1 MTEIFG
7 VKAQE
12 QLSASLPT
20 NVTYTIVSTVA
31 FLLGVPERIFQN
43 EYTPPKLEIYKQLQ
57 NNKPAR
63 IIRNLCMLRTKIEQN
78 FKKINECMK
87 YEYKTMLTMP
97 DLVPYDAIMQLS
109 KDGIDIL
116 KSKPTYQLV
125 DYIIDINRNIS
136 DKINNCKEL
145 FPMWLNW
152 NYLRDIFLMP
162 DGFTQA
168 GTKVASDLYYA
179 NKQYY
184 PYHVYM
190 NWQPK
195 DEGNIFYT
203 DKRFVVL
210 LYEWNGDRF
219 TDFSK
224 VSDVK
229 DSTKGGIY
237 DFLYDSVNTVVM
249 VDCENSD
256 PYRLCATLDNLDS
269 DELDKISKIVLYDDV
284 HTSSAW
290 KILSS
295 YIDIPVERIEIER
308 VMDHKSLVD
317 TRLVAGTCTECYKNH
332 VDSFIIVS
340 SDSDFSSLLPALPE
354 ARFIFMVE
362 HGKFGTATK
371 ELFARNGIF
380 YCYIDEFYSGN
391 SNDIKITALIKELN
405 KYIKDR
411 VHLNTNDMLNTAMTS
426 ARVFMSESERKQ
438 FYDKYIRNMYLE
450 IDKDGNISINLKTG
464 K

>member
-1 MTEIFG
+1 MTQILGTKEND
-7 VKAQE
+7 QN
-12 QLSASLPT
+12 QPSLPT

-43 EYTPPKLEIYKQLQ
+43 EYTPPRYEIYKKLEV
-57 NNKPAR
+57 NKPAR
-63 IIRNLCMLRTKIEQN
+63 IIRNLCILRTKIQQN
-78 FKKINECMK
+78 FKKINHAMK
-87 YEYKTMLTMP
+87 YEYRTMLTMP
-97 DLVPYDAIMQLS
+97 ELIPYKAIEELS
-109 KDGIDIL
+109 KDGIDIQT
-116 KSKPTYQLV
+116 KRSYQLA
-125 DYIIDINRNIS
+125 DYIVDINRNIS
-136 DKINNCKEL
+136 DKINNCKDL

-152 NYLRDIFLMP
+152 EYLKDLFLMP

-168 GTKVASDLYYA
+168 GTKAAADLYYA
-179 NKQYY
+179 NKQSY
-184 PYHVYM
+184 PYQVYM

-195 DEGNIFYT
+195 DEGNVFYT
-203 DKRFVVL
+203 DKRFVTL

-224 VSDVK
+224 VSDAK

-256 PYRLCATLDNLDS
+256 PYRLCATLENLDS
-269 DELDKISKIVLYDDV
+269 ECMHKISKVVLYDDI
-284 HTSSAW
+284 HASSAW
-290 KILSS
+290 KLLSS

-371 ELFARNGIF
+371 ELFAKNGVF

-391 SNDIKITALIKELN
+391 SSDIKLTALLTELN

-426 ARVFMSESERKQ
+426 ARIFMAESERKQ

>member
-1 MTEIFG
+1 
-7 VKAQE
+7 
-12 QLSASLPT
+12 
-20 NVTYTIVSTVA
+20 
-31 FLLGVPERIFQN
+31 
-43 EYTPPKLEIYKQLQ
+43 
-57 NNKPAR
+57 
-63 IIRNLCMLRTKIEQN
+63 MLRTKIEQN

-184 PYHVYM
+184 PYQVYM

-256 PYRLCATLDNLDS
+256 PYRLCATL
-269 DELDKISKIVLYDDV
+269 IR
-284 HTSSAW
+284 TSW
-290 KILSS
+290 IKYPKLCF
-295 YIDIPVERIEIER
+295 
-308 VMDHKSLVD
+308 
-317 TRLVAGTCTECYKNH
+317 TTT
-332 VDSFIIVS
+332 FT
-340 SDSDFSSLLPALPE
+340 LPA
-354 ARFIFMVE
+354 
-362 HGKFGTATK
+362 HG
-371 ELFARNGIF
+371 R
-380 YCYIDEFYSGN
+380 Y
-391 SNDIKITALIKELN
+391 
-405 KYIKDR
+405 
-411 VHLNTNDMLNTAMTS
+411 S
-426 ARVFMSESERKQ
+426 ARILIYR
-438 FYDKYIRNMYLE
+438 
-450 IDKDGNISINLKTG
+450 
-464 K
+464 